1 MRKKNPNQ
9 IRDGSR
15 VADIIIYIVAILLGV
30 ITLYPV
36 IFVISNSISDPVAS
50 ATGQVWL
57 WPVGFSTAAF
67 EYVFQSPALW
77 RAFFNSI
84 VYTVVITV
92 GQLFFDMLVAF
103 GLSKKGL
110 LGRKWIV
117 MYILIPMWFSAGL
130 IPIFI
135 NMTQLGLYNK
145 IWSIILMSMFG
156 TYNCILART
165 FINRLPGELMEAATI
180 DGASV
185 PHIFF
190 KIVLPLSK
198 PIMAVLGLYIA
209 LGAWNN
215 WYSYMI
221 YLPTR
226 DDLHPLQ
233 YFLVKTLIQ
242 AQSAA
247 GGLGMTMEQTM
258 QSLQLSYI
266 MPQLKY
272 AMIVVAVVPIMCVYP
287 FVQKYFV
294 KGVMLGSLKE

>member
-15 VADIIIYIVAILLGV
+15 VADVIIYIVAILLGV

-156 TYNCILART
+156 TYNCILARS